1 MEQDEFGL
9 QQEKLDIGKCTWGG
23 GRLCFL
29 TREQVCVSSS
39 QWTFTRCPGHFWTCV
54 VSFLNLNPPSSP
66 WILGAVL
73 LVCGV
78 GTHDIFAENLGV
90 SISSVVIVSG
100 KFSVCFESK
109 IKFF

>member
-1 MEQDEFGL
+1 MFPHQGTGL
-9 QQEKLDIGKCTWGG
+9 CVLIPVDFHTLSWP
-23 GRLCFL
+23 FL
-29 TREQVCVSSS
+29 
-39 QWTFTRCPGHFWTCV
+39 TCV

-73 LVCGV
+73 SVCGV
-78 GTHDIFAENLGV
+78 GTHDIFAESLGV